1 MFGLR
6 TSSAKGSACGKKAR
20 QGKAR
25 RLSDRAVLCMEKQVN
40 NRFWKKVAATSSF
53 AFLCLVCDCSRGAA
67 KEIEVESSICT
78 ILFVILSWWQQK
90 DLSRGD
96 FYVLCSVG
104 YELLVA
110 ADTCSVTELKQSP

>member
-1 MFGLR
+1 VGR
-6 TSSAKGSACGKKAR
+6 R
-20 QGKAR
+20 QGKGRQGRAR
-25 RLSDRAVLCMEKQVN
+25 GLSDRAVLFMEKQVN

-53 AFLCLVCDCSRGAA
+53 AFLCLVRDCSRGTA

-78 ILFVILSWWQQK
+78 ILLVFLSWWQQK
-90 DLSRGD
+90 DLSRGG

-104 YELLVA
+104 NELLVV